1 MDEFNV
7 KEYEET
13 LNDEGLI
20 FDGKG
25 SEDDADDDK

>member
-13 LNDEGLI
+13 LETEGLM

-25 SEDDADDDK
+25 SEDDTDDDK